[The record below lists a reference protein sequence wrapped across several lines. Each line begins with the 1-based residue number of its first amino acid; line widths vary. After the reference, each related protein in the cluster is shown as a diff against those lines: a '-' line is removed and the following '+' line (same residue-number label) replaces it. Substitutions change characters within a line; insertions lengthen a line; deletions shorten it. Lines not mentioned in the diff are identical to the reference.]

1 MYIWLQMSLSVSTS
15 NAQKPSATEEQ
26 PSSGIPFWIGNKLIE
41 PRLNQITSENRV
53 THVEHQAMQV
63 LLLLATH
70 PNQAVSR
77 QEILETVWVKTTP
90 NDEGLTQAICKLRT
104 ALGDNPK
111 EAIFI
116 QTIRKVGYR
125 LIAPVSFASAPLSKA
140 TKHLGPIPKRS
151 IRIQVHGYWIVAA
164 ALLFLTLFVISLF

>member
-1 MYIWLQMSLSVSTS
+1 MKHSVTTS
-15 NAQKPSATEEQ
+15 NVQKPLSTEEQ
-26 PSSGIPFWIGNKLIE
+26 IPCDKPFWIGNKLIE
-41 PRLNQITSENRV
+41 PRLNQIASENRA

-63 LLLLATH
+63 LLLLAAH
-70 PNQAVSR
+70 PNQAISR
-77 QEILETVWVKTTP
+77 EEILEAVWAKTTP

-111 EAIFI
+111 KAVFI

-125 LIAPVSFASAPLSKA
+125 LIAPVSFASAPPSKA
-140 TKHLGPIPKRS
+140 IKHSGRIPRRS
-151 IRIQVHGYWIVAA
+151 IRIQVHGHWVVAA